1 MSSGYMLG
9 VLCGGL
15 VGVILVVVLLR
26 LTKKDGSIKC
36 KYDERQQAVRG
47 RGFKYG
53 FFTLMFYDL
62 VYAWIDEILGRRY
75 FENSVGMIVGIF
87 LGVLVYVSYCIW
99 HEGYFSLNEN
109 PKKVL
114 IVFAVI
120 AIMNF
125 AVFAVQLNRGNVI
138 ENGILT
144 FRCVNLLCGIMFLI
158 VFGVLLIKAICNKKE
173 ME

>member
-1 MSSGYMLG
+1 MNSGYMLG

>member
-1 MSSGYMLG
+1 MNSGYMLG

-15 VGVILVVVLLR
+15 ISIILVAVLLR

-75 FENSVGMIVGIF
+75 FENSVGMFVGIF

>member
-1 MSSGYMLG
+1 MLG